1 MYLEAILLGLF
12 IGFIRNG
19 SLQNFINAKF
29 KGWFFM
35 PIAFVLFLMPY
46 FSMIF
51 DFHLSNENLY
61 PFLAIVV
68 CTLILLMNFEK
79 RGMKL
84 ILLGTLFNILIMGV
98 NHFQMPIVYSQ
109 ATAVGLDTFSNSV
122 NQGDIINY
130 IAVSSE
136 SILNVI
142 FGKHVLLPE
151 SYPLNRILSLGDILI
166 SLGIVLLIQEE
177 MHYHVSKLRGT
188 MVNFSYKSRKRR

>member
-1 MYLEAILLGLF
+1 MYLEAILLGLL
-12 IGFIRNG
+12 IGFMRNG

-29 KGWFFM
+29 KGWFLM
-35 PIAFVLFLMPY
+35 PIAFILFLMPY

-51 DFHLSNENLY
+51 GFQMSNENLY

-68 CTLILLMNFEK
+68 CVLILLLNFEK

-84 ILLGTLFNILIMGV
+84 ILIGTLFNLIIMMI
-98 NHFQMPIVYSQ
+98 NHFQMPIVYGQ
-109 ATAVGLDTFSNSV
+109 VIATGLETFSNSV
-122 NQGDIINY
+122 KQGDIINY

-136 SILNVI
+136 NIINVI
-142 FGKHVLLPE
+142 LGKHVLLPE

>member
-29 KGWFFM
+29 KGWFLM
-35 PIAFVLFLMPY
+35 PIAFILFLMPY

-51 DFHLSNENLY
+51 DFQMSNENLY

-68 CTLILLMNFEK
+68 CVLILLMNFEK

-84 ILLGTLFNILIMGV
+84 ILLGTLFNLIIMSI
-98 NHFQMPIVYSQ
+98 NHFQMPIVYDQ
-109 ATAVGLDTFSNSV
+109 ASAEGLETFSNSV
-122 NQGDIINY
+122 KQGDIINY

-136 SILNVI
+136 NVI
-142 FGKHVLLPE
+142 NVILGKHVLLPE
-151 SYPLNRILSLGDILI
+151 SYPLNRILSLGDLVI
-166 SLGIVLLIQEE
+166 SFGIILLIQEE